1 MSLSAIRTKIVTVL
15 NTVSG
20 VQNVY
25 NRERY
30 SAHWQEFLSLSKTSG
45 NKIDGWVIQMRDAD
59 EEEGT
64 SRTNYRTYAF
74 VLRHFYGFDDTNSSQ
89 ITFEDFNETVCNA
102 FRALPDLDG
111 VVVISEPPKITIS
124 ELRMFGSVLCHYCEI
139 LLEVQSEIQY

>member
-1 MSLSAIRTKIVTVL
+1 MSLSTIRTKIKTVL
-15 NTVSG
+15 SG
-20 VQNVY
+20 VTGIGKVY

-30 SAHWQEFLSLSKTSG
+30 ASQWADFISLFKTSA
-45 NKIDGWVIQMRDAD
+45 NKIDGWVMQMRDAD

-74 VLRHFYGFDDTNSSQ
+74 VLRHFYGFDDANSSQ
-89 ITFEDFNETVCNA
+89 ITFEDFNETVCNT

-111 VVVISEPPKITIS
+111 VVVMSEPPKVTIS